1 MNTDL
6 DTLKSRWQ
14 SLSQSTPSGMNA
26 EETAKNICQGRVAS
40 RSGRICKIYR
50 INVALCLIWIG
61 MSGLFIRSP
70 FGFPVWMVIT
80 MAAYFGIMALMSYLT
95 LMQARAIDLGR
106 MSVRE
111 ALDAV
116 CRLKKIRL
124 IHKMIGFSLCVP
136 LMVCLLAYFSQTSE
150 VMLVGGATGAV
161 LGLVIGLMIDQRV
174 RLQIREINSELKSIT
189 KE

>member
-1 MNTDL
+1 MNV
-6 DTLKSRWQ
+6 
-14 SLSQSTPSGMNA
+14 
-26 EETAKNICQGRVAS
+26 EETARYICQGRVAS
-40 RSGRICKIYR
+40 RSGKICKIYR
-50 INVALCLIWIG
+50 KNVVLCLIWIG

-124 IHKMIGFSLCVP
+124 TYKIIGLSLCLP
-136 LMVCLLAYFSQTSE
+136 LIACLLAYFSQTSE
-150 VMLVGGATGAV
+150 AMLVGGATGAV
-161 LGLVIGLMIDQRV
+161 FGLVIGLMIDQRV

-189 KE
+189 KD